1 MMISGGA
8 EGGYLIMH
16 ALSGRMIMRKGSN
29 GATTTR
35 GTGDGTGPV
44 RDL

>member
-1 MMISGGA
+1 MRPQ
-8 EGGYLIMH
+8 EGLRQ
-16 ALSGRMIMRKGSN
+16 AVSGRMIMRKGSN
-29 GATTTR
+29 GATTAK